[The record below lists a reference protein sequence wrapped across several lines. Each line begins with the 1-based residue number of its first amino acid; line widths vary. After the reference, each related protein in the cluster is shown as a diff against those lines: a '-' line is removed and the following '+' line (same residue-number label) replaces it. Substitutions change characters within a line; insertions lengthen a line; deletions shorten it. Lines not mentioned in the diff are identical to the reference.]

1 MTMREAVQR
10 VHPHLSR
17 FTVASVIRTFRL
29 ENRMTRRPSG
39 GGRQRLFTQQQE
51 LAVVDLVRAD
61 NAIRLHQLRQKKL
74 ADRQVFNNINHVS
87 ITTIRRI
94 LGKHSITMKQLQSY
108 RVPFERNSDRVKGLR
123 AEYVRRILAMDGA
136 AQPHEFIFIDEAG
149 FDLSKTRRRG
159 RNVIGQRAIV
169 HVPGQRGGNITLCA
183 AISLPGLLHH
193 HAKLGPYNSQH
204 ILTFLDA
211 LHNIVVQ
218 NRPDQ
223 PRFVVIWD
231 NVSFHRAALV
241 QAWFTNHNQF
251 EVVYLPP
258 YSPFL
263 NPIEEFFSAWRW
275 RVYDRQPHARMPL
288 LQAMEQVCGDIQVT
302 AIHGW
307 FRHARGYFPWCLAG
321 EDIACD
327 VDEVLWPDPNRWQDP

>member
-1 MTMREAVQR
+1 MITYIEVQCC
-10 VHPHLSR
+10 
-17 FTVASVIRTFRL
+17 TVDDTVYTVKYCKKNKQTDDNMWLYVS
-29 ENRMTRRPSG
+29 RMTRRPSG

-61 NAIRLHQLRQKKL
+61 NAIRLHQLRKTIL

-94 LGKHSITMKQLQSY
+94 LGKHSITMKQLY
-108 RVPFERNSDRVKGLR
+108 RVPFERNSDRVKGLP

-149 FDLSKTRRRG
+149 FDLCKTRQRG
-159 RNVIGQRAIV
+159 HNVIGQRAIV

-183 AISLPGLLHH
+183 AISLRGLLHH

-204 ILTFLDA
+204 ILTFLDV

-223 PRFVVIWD
+223 PRFVEIWD

-241 QAWFTNHNQF
+241 QAWFSNHNQL
-251 EVVYLPP
+251 VYLPP

-288 LQAMEQVCGDIQVT
+288 LQAACGDIQVT

-307 FRHARGYFPWCLAG
+307 FRHARGYFPRCLAG

-327 VDEVLWPDPNRWQDP
+327 VDEVLWPDPNRRRDP

>member
-1 MTMREAVQR
+1 MW
-10 VHPHLSR
+10 LYFS
-17 FTVASVIRTFRL
+17 
-29 ENRMTRRPSG
+29 RMTRRPSG
-39 GGRQRLFTQQQE
+39 GGRQRLFTQRQE

-61 NAIRLHQLRQKKL
+61 NAIRLHQLRKQIL
-74 ADRQVFNNINHVS
+74 ADRQVFSNIDHVS

-94 LGKHSITMKQLQSY
+94 LGKHSITMKQLY

-183 AISLPGLLHH
+183 AISLRGLLHH

-211 LHNIVVQ
+211 LHDIVVQ

-241 QAWFTNHNQF
+241 QAWFSNQSQL
-251 EVVYLPP
+251 EV
-258 YSPFL
+258 
-263 NPIEEFFSAWRW
+263 
-275 RVYDRQPHARMPL
+275 
-288 LQAMEQVCGDIQVT
+288 AMEQACGDIQVT

-307 FRHARGYFPWCLAG
+307 F
-321 EDIACD
+321 
-327 VDEVLWPDPNRWQDP
+327 